1 MLRFILPAAL
11 LLCALELR
19 AGDSPGA
26 DAPAVTVPTFANAN
40 CPIMGKK
47 ASLKLFVDT
56 PKGRIYMCCVKCA
69 KEIRKDP
76 DRAHAAAYPK
86 IEKAT
91 NTVCPVT
98 GEKIPEKDV
107 PTVVLQG
114 YEIPLCCKDCE
125 EDARKNSQITLVKA
139 TNPKA
144 KDIGNQACPVTGKPV
159 APNAFV
165 LIGDDI
171 VRLSSPECVEAVKK
185 DPAAALKKAKELAA
199 SGAKGEP
206 GKEHGEGHDDH
217 GGHGAHEDDDDH
229 GGHGDDHGH
238 QGHGDHGQ

>member
-1 MLRFILPAAL
+1 MSRIILAVVV
-11 LLCALELR
+11 LCAVR
-19 AGDSPGA
+19 AQAGDPPSPGA
-26 DAPAVTVPTFANAN
+26 DAPAVTVPTFANNN

-98 GEKIPEKDV
+98 GEAIPEKDA

-114 YEIPLCCKDCE
+114 YEIPLCCKDCV

-144 KDIGNQACPVTGKPV
+144 KDVGNQACPITGKAV
-159 APNAFV
+159 APNAFA

-206 GKEHGEGHDDH
+206 AKAHEGHDDH
-217 GGHGAHEDDDDH
+217 GGRGAHEDGDDH
-229 GGHGDDHGH
+229 GGHGGDHGH
-238 QGHGDHGQ
+238 QGHDDHGH